1 MKKETSSM
9 KEYLRLKK
17 LGKREELPRIIEEA
31 YKKAMKDNKG
41 DKE

>member
-17 LGKREELPRIIEEA
+17 LGEREELPRIIEEA